1 MQKLQTK
8 LAIVI
13 PCYNEEDVLLETT
26 KHLTKILNDLIEKS
40 KISSSSF
47 ILFVDDGSRD
57 KTWEII
63 KNLSQVNNF
72 IKGIRLSKNR
82 GHQNA
87 LVAGLQHVISLC
99 DFSISM
105 DVDLQDDPYVIE
117 QFVDAF
123 YSGNDVVYGVRSDR
137 KQDTLFK
144 RKTAEFFYFFMKKLG
159 VDLVFNH
166 ADYRLASHKAL
177 TMLAEYQ
184 ESHLFLRGLFPLIGL
199 KQTRIYYE
207 RNSRYAGQSKYNLRK
222 MLSFAWDG
230 VSSFSIRP
238 LRIISI
244 IGFVMVVLTSL
255 LSCYFILAWLQNR
268 VIQGW
273 SSLILSI
280 YFLGSVQL
288 LAMGVVGEYIGKIYI
303 ETKRRPRYFIDE
315 SI

>member
-1 MQKLQTK
+1 M
-8 LAIVI
+8 
-13 PCYNEEDVLLETT
+13 
-26 KHLTKILNDLIEKS
+26 
-40 KISSSSF
+40 
-47 ILFVDDGSRD
+47 
-57 KTWEII
+57 
-63 KNLSQVNNF
+63 
-72 IKGIRLSKNR
+72 
-82 GHQNA
+82 
-87 LVAGLQHVISLC
+87 
-99 DFSISM
+99 
-105 DVDLQDDPYVIE
+105 
-117 QFVDAF
+117 
-123 YSGNDVVYGVRSDR
+123 RSDR